1 MPGTLLYITPYFPP
15 ATKVGALRPLKFVRH
30 LGAHGWR
37 VVVLTD
43 LRNSDATSEALW
55 DAVPEA
61 VDVQFAYSG
70 RASAN

>member
-37 VVVLTD
+37 VVVLT
-43 LRNSDATSEALW
+43 
-55 DAVPEA
+55 
-61 VDVQFAYSG
+61 
-70 RASAN
+70 